1 MACRKRGAQ
10 ADAVIGYAKRVRDW
24 PMLEAAIAQKL
35 EDQAAFVALVGFGS
49 DRQSRAQAK

>member
-1 MACRKRGAQ
+1 
-10 ADAVIGYAKRVRDW
+10 
-24 PMLEAAIAQKL
+24 MLEAAIAQKL